1 MEQTVN
7 ERLRLLIKTLNISQL
22 EASKQLQVTPSTFGK
37 WFSGDGTI
45 RKSNLN
51 LMCSTWNVNQNWLV
65 NGQGEMF
72 NEGGI
77 KLERKVNGWKDEAF
91 VKMEQYNE
99 SLKKEID
106 FLKGIIETLL
116 PPSKGKQSFL
126 PTSVGTGRILE
137 FCDTSVRVAG

>member
-91 VKMEQYNE
+91 VKMEQLLAQSREEVAFYQR
-99 SLKKEID
+99 
-106 FLKGIIETLL
+106 IIETLL
-116 PPSKGKQSFL
+116 PPTNSKESFQIA
-126 PTSVGTGRILE
+126 SVGMGKMLE
-137 FCDTSVRVAG
+137 FCDASVRVAV